1 VRYLQDSGH
10 LKTCDF
16 WPRRKEEE
24 EEEDEAVV
32 VKWGVF
38 WVTKKKTKGRN
49 KKKKKT
55 TTTMMMASK
64 NCSRSMSR
72 FRRWQRSYGE
82 HYRGDCD

>member
-1 VRYLQDSGH
+1 VISGQ
-10 LKTCDF
+10 
-16 WPRRKEEE
+16 EEV
-24 EEEDEAVV
+24 EDEAVV

-49 KKKKKT
+49 KKKK
-55 TTTMMMASK
+55 TTTMMASR